1 MPRPLTDTPG
11 IGPAAAEL
19 LIAAGIR
26 TADAL
31 AAASV
36 AEISA
41 VKTFGPIRAAQVKA
55 AAAEIVKSAPK
66 PAGKATP
73 KSKSAP
79 KSSTTKANKK
89 AEKKPKA
96 DKKKKKDSQKDR
108 KKAANKN
115 NKKKGKKKDSKKKK

>member
-19 LIAAGIR
+19 LIAAGIK

-55 AAAEIVKSAPK
+55 AAAEIVKSTPK
-66 PAGKATP
+66 PADKATP
-73 KSKSAP
+73 TSKSASR
-79 KSSTTKANKK
+79 SSTIKADKK
-89 AEKKPKA
+89 TGKKPKA
-96 DKKKKKDSQKDR
+96 GKKKKKDS
-108 KKAANKN
+108 KKADKKN